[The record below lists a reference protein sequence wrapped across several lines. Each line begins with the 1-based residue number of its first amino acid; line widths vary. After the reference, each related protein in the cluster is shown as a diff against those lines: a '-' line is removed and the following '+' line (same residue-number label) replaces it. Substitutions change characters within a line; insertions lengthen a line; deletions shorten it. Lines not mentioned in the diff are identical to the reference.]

1 MGALSKLEAV
11 NRMLTAA
18 GEFPVSTLS
27 VTGSNDVTIAVQ
39 MLDETSTMIQMA
51 GTNTNTLFTTL
62 TPDTAGKI
70 YVADNI
76 ISLDTT
82 GYSRDRNVA
91 LEGRNPTYL
100 VDLDNERT
108 STFAQGTELEV
119 KMVLNL
125 PFEDLETADQYAAC
139 DLAARRYQYL
149 TVGDQKTDAILQ
161 EQAILSRIQSRAKD
175 IRSRDANFTRNT
187 KSSWGAI
194 GARRLIGPW

>member
-11 NRMLTAA
+11 NRMLVAA
-18 GEFPVSTLS
+18 GEFPVSTLT

-39 MLDETSTMIQMA
+39 ILDETVTLIQMA

-62 TPDTAGKI
+62 TPDVNGKI

-82 GYSRDRNVA
+82 GFSRDKSVA

-100 VDLDNERT
+100 IDLDNERT
-108 STFAQGTELEV
+108 SIFAQGTELEV
-119 KMVLNL
+119 KLVLNI
-125 PFEDLETADQYAAC
+125 PFEDLETADQYAAT
-139 DLAARRYQYL
+139 DIAARRYQFL
-149 TVGDQKTDAILQ
+149 TVGDTNVDAILQ
-161 EQAILSRIQSRAKD
+161 EQAILSRIQMRSKD
-175 IRSRDANFTRNT
+175 IRARDANFTRNT

-194 GARRLIGPW
+194 GTRRLIGPW